1 MNPTEIEIEEKYSA
15 IYKKNGSPKWAVDI
29 EPAIPFVGNDYY
41 KMPAKCLIY
50 GSAEN
55 LTYLSGNQ
63 ISSNNYRRNREVKEA
78 GNFFKNIHITP
89 ISDGSLL
96 TVSRFILAKLGYD
109 KQFSCD
115 PRTFIEQV
123 AISNFGKFSQ
133 NTNSN
138 EDYAGKL
145 KYLQNSFEFIKTDIG
160 LLKPDIIVI
169 PRTIHDFAT
178 IQRELLQST
187 MKIVPIYQTNLRV
200 INRHLNNEVVN
211 NNIYKFSFVNK
222 WVDESITGLDIYL
235 SWLDKQSFW
244 K

>member
-1 MNPTEIEIEEKYSA
+1 MPSWLFQWHIRNVMCRETRTMLNNHEQLLRQILNPTELEIEEKYSA
-15 IYKKNGSPKWAVDI
+15 IYQKNGSPKWAVNI

-133 NTNSN
+133 NTDSN

-145 KYLQNSFEFIKTDIG
+145 KYLRNSFEFIKTDIG
-160 LLKPDIIVI
+160 LLI
-169 PRTIHDFAT
+169 PKCRLYLFGG
-178 IQRELLQST
+178 SG
-187 MKIVPIYQTNLRV
+187 VTNGMYR
-200 INRHLNNEVVN
+200 
-211 NNIYKFSFVNK
+211 
-222 WVDESITGLDIYL
+222 L
-235 SWLDKQSFW
+235 SPPPPPL
-244 K
+244 